1 MWRAR
6 IAPYIVMSD
15 YPDTYYRRTVFDAAA
30 YPALTADSDVDVCVV
45 GAGLAGLTAARE
57 LVTRGRS
64 VAVLDA
70 HRVGWGASGRNGGQV
85 SSGFAA
91 DDDAVLKQVGQAHFD
106 ALYRL
111 SIEGME
117 MVRETCVSLGA
128 GAGGLSPGILKVLRY
143 DDRAGLAA
151 HRDRMAAYGRRFT
164 LLDRDA
170 VRARVNS
177 PAYGPGLLDADAF
190 HIHPL
195 NYTRALAA
203 DVAARGVAVHE
214 RSRVTQLER
223 SSDRHTVRANGAA
236 IRARHVVMATGGY
249 TDALVPALR
258 RAMLP
263 IATYM
268 LATGPLGPRIG
279 AAIDTTAAIID
290 DRRAGNYYRVLDG
303 DRILWG
309 SGISVRSSP
318 PPQLAARLKRELQ
331 QVFPQLGD
339 VPVEMAWSGLMS
351 YARHRMPQVGQLSPG
366 LWYCTAFGG
375 QGLNTTAIAARLV
388 AEAITGETD
397 RIAAF
402 APFGLT
408 WAGGVVGRAMAQATY
423 WGYQAGDRWRE
434 RMRPV

>member
-6 IAPYIVMSD
+6 IAPYTVMSD
-15 YPDTYYRRTVFDAAA
+15 YPDTYYRRTVFDATA
-30 YPALTADSDVDVCVV
+30 YPALIADSDVDVCVV

-57 LVTRGRS
+57 LVVRGQS
-64 VAVLDA
+64 VVVLDA
-70 HRVGWGASGRNGGQV
+70 NRVGWGASGRNGGQV

-117 MVRETCVSLGA
+117 MVRDACLNLGA
-128 GAGGLSPGILKVLRY
+128 GAGGLTPGILKVLRY
-143 DDRAGLAA
+143 DDPAGLAD

-170 VRARVNS
+170 VRAQVNS
-177 PAYGPGLLDADAF
+177 PAYGPGLFDADAF

-195 NYTRALAA
+195 NYSRALAA
-203 DVAARGVAVHE
+203 DVAARGVAVYE
-214 RSRVTQLER
+214 KSRVARIAPVQG
-223 SSDRHTVRANGAA
+223 RHLLTANRAT

-249 TDALVPALR
+249 TDSLVPALR

-268 LATGPLGPRIG
+268 LATGPLGARIG
-279 AAIDTTAAIID
+279 GAIDTTAAIID

-303 DRILWG
+303 DRIVWG
-309 SGISVRSSP
+309 SGISVRRRP
-318 PPQLAARLKRELQ
+318 PPQLADRLKHELQ
-331 QVFPQLGD
+331 GVFPQLGD
-339 VPVEMAWSGLMS
+339 VSVDMAWSGLMS
-351 YARHRMPQVGQLSPG
+351 YARRRMPQVGQLAPG

-375 QGLNTTAIAARLV
+375 QGLNTTAIAARVV

-408 WAGGVVGRAMAQATY
+408 WAGGVVGRTVAQATY